1 MNANEPISLN
11 GHPLNAL
18 VDVPD
23 YRDRWYE
30 PTLQRLA
37 PVKEAPE
44 SLSILDQGEEGA
56 CTGFGLAAVLN
67 LLLKE
72 QRQGGLVSARML
84 YEMARHHDDWPGE
97 DYEGSSCRGVIKGW
111 FHMGVCADELWKY
124 DPKKPGH
131 LTLARAKDARK
142 RTVGAYY
149 RIRKSIVDM
158 HAAINETGAVLCS
171 AKVHDGW
178 SSARGG
184 KIRLKARDAGAHAF
198 AVVGYTAEGFVV
210 QNSWGPEWGKGGLAI
225 WTYEDWM
232 DNVMDAWVVQ
242 LALSTPQLYSR
253 RDSPNA
259 SGAQRASL
267 GRRGPRRD
275 EIAGHFVHIDDGRFH
290 DSGKYWSN
298 LQDVKVTAKHVAESD
313 KYDHLVV
320 YAHGG
325 LNSVKASACRVA
337 AMRDTFK
344 ANRIYPYH
352 FMYDTGLLEEL
363 QDVVFGKGSSADE
376 RAGGFTDW
384 TDRLVERASRR
395 AGRALWREMKAGAA
409 AAFDGK
415 RSPGSEVM
423 QAFLSAFASKGA
435 TPKTIHLVGHSTG
448 AILHAHLVQ
457 ALARSAAGN
466 AAKVR
471 LGSVSLLAPACTNQ
485 LFADAFLTS
494 LKKTGFGVDKLNVYA
509 LSDRLERRDSVAKVY
524 RKSLLYMVSRAF
536 EEDVR
541 PPAPIAGMERHV
553 KELMK
558 AQHPGLEFHF
568 SNGVASS
575 RDRTNASTHGGFDND
590 RITMN
595 DVLKVVL
602 GKGRVAVPFTDRGL
616 DY

>member
-1 MNANEPISLN
+1 MTANEPATLN
-11 GHPLNAL
+11 GHQLNAL
-18 VDVPD
+18 VDIPD

-37 PVKEAPE
+37 LTKEAPE
-44 SLSILDQGEEGA
+44 GLTILDQGQEGA
-56 CTGFGLAAVLN
+56 CTGFGLAAVVN

-72 QRQGGLVSARML
+72 QRQEGPVSPRML
-84 YEMARHHDDWPGE
+84 YEMARLHDEWPGE
-97 DYEGSSCRGVIKGW
+97 EYDGSSCRGVIKGW
-111 FHMGVCADELWKY
+111 FHMGVCASDLWRY
-124 DPKKPGH
+124 DANRPGH
-131 LTLARAKDARK
+131 LTIARAKDARK

-158 HAAINETGAVLCS
+158 HAAINEAGAVLCS

-178 SSARGG
+178 SHARGG
-184 KIRLKARDAGAHAF
+184 KIKFKSTELGAHAF
-198 AVVGYTAEGFVV
+198 AVVGYTSEGFLV
-210 QNSWGPEWGKGGLAI
+210 QNSWGAEWGKGGVAL

-232 DNVMDAWVVQ
+232 DNVIDAWVVQ

-259 SGAQRASL
+259 SGAMRASL
-267 GRRGPRRD
+267 RRSGPRRD

-290 DSGKYWSN
+290 DSGKYWST
-298 LQDVKVTAKHVAESD
+298 LQDVKVTAKYVAESD

-352 FMYDTGLLEEL
+352 FMYDTGLMEEL
-363 QDVVFGKGSSADE
+363 KDVVIGKRRGADE

-384 TDRLVERASRR
+384 TDKLLERASRR
-395 AGRALWREMKAGAA
+395 AGRALWREMKADAA
-409 AAFDGK
+409 AAFKGNA
-415 RSPGSEVM
+415 SPGTQVI
-423 QAFLSAFASKGA
+423 QAFLGAFAANDAK
-435 TPKTIHLVGHSTG
+435 PKTIHLVGHSTG

-457 ALARSAAGN
+457 AIARLK
-466 AAKVR
+466 AKVR
-471 LGSVSLLAPACTNQ
+471 IGSVSLLAPACTNQ
-485 LFADAFLTS
+485 LFSEAFLPS
-494 LKKTGFGVDKLNVYA
+494 MKKTGFGIDKLNVYA
-509 LSDRLERRDSVAKVY
+509 MTDRLERKDSVAKVY

-541 PPAPIAGMERHV
+541 PPAAVTGMEKHV
-553 KELMK
+553 KELIK
-558 AQHPGLEFHF
+558 ANHRGVDFHF

-575 RDRTNASTHGGFDND
+575 RDRTNSSTHGGFDND

-602 GKGRVAVPFTDRGL
+602 GRSRVPQPFTDRSL